1 MRPILSAALSAAV
14 ALSAAPSLAQ
24 EQTQAA
30 EGPIQVIRADDA
42 ALTCVQIGDEAAQL
56 SERMGGDP
64 GGGVMG
70 SLVGVAKS
78 GAAMLIPGAGLL
90 FAGADAATAERRERE
105 AAERQSV
112 ENRWFYLNGLH
123 EGRGCRQTAQA
134 TPVVGQPAPAGQ
146 ATAQPRI
153 TPASAQD

>member
-14 ALSAAPSLAQ
+14 ALSAAPTLAQ
-24 EQTQAA
+24 DQTQAA
-30 EGPIQVIRADDA
+30 EGPIQVIRAGDA

-105 AAERQSV
+105 AAERQAV

-134 TPVVGQPAPAGQ
+134 TPAVGQPAPGGQ
-146 ATAQPRI
+146 TTTPPRV
-153 TPASAQD
+153 TPANAQD